1 MKKRDDF
8 DESIQAVAEV
18 WVKLYRAQMAVSARV
33 LSTLPGRASHAQLA
47 VMEALDTLG
56 PMYQRELSEKILK
69 SAGNVTVVVDTL
81 EKRGFVKRVRSES
94 DRRKYMV
101 HLTPEGHEWLS
112 AVLLPLMH
120 VVAEEFSVLTEA
132 EQQELGRLC
141 RKLGLGRRGAN
152 RETG

>member
-8 DESIQAVAEV
+8 DESIQAVAAV

-47 VMEALDTLG
+47 VMEALDSLG
-56 PMYQRELSEKILK
+56 PMYQREISEKILK
-69 SAGNVTVVVDTL
+69 GAGNVTVVVDTL
-81 EKRGFVKRVRSES
+81 EKRGFVRRIRSET

-112 AVLLPLMH
+112 SVLLPLMRA
-120 VVAEEFSVLTEA
+120 VAEEFSVLSEA

-141 RKLGLGRRGAN
+141 RKLGLGRRGAD
-152 RETG
+152 RQGG